1 MKPSGIH
8 RGFRDP
14 SRTISKPPSYSNPAS
29 SSEDASYASDPILSW
44 GSSVNVCEDLRRQ
57 IKSEIERVDTDIS
70 ALKQNLKAEERS
82 SAHLTKDLS
91 YARSEMINLVRESAD
106 ELDNAIVNE
115 QIRLKMEESLKTE
128 LVNVVSPPTSPDS
141 ISVNEDLDTS
151 LDESSVYANKKHK
164 RDRESYDSYL
174 SRINREKK
182 TLQDQIRKDI
192 MELNG
197 TKVQIQQTM
206 QEYKMIRQKI
216 DSKELAK
223 ERHEAAREVET
234 RQREKEKE
242 IKNMRL
248 VKEGIQMAR
257 KRCGDYAQQIV
268 DQVRMMKKRIS
279 KCLCTYFI
287 SCSFGHF
294 FIL

>member
-1 MKPSGIH
+1 
-8 RGFRDP
+8 
-14 SRTISKPPSYSNPAS
+14 
-29 SSEDASYASDPILSW
+29 
-44 GSSVNVCEDLRRQ
+44 
-57 IKSEIERVDTDIS
+57 
-70 ALKQNLKAEERS
+70 
-82 SAHLTKDLS
+82 
-91 YARSEMINLVRESAD
+91 
-106 ELDNAIVNE
+106 
-115 QIRLKMEESLKTE
+115 
-128 LVNVVSPPTSPDS
+128 
-141 ISVNEDLDTS
+141 
-151 LDESSVYANKKHK
+151 
-164 RDRESYDSYL
+164 
-174 SRINREKK
+174 
-182 TLQDQIRKDI
+182 
-192 MELNG
+192 
-197 TKVQIQQTM
+197 M

-257 KRCGDYAQQIV
+257 KQCGDFAQQIV